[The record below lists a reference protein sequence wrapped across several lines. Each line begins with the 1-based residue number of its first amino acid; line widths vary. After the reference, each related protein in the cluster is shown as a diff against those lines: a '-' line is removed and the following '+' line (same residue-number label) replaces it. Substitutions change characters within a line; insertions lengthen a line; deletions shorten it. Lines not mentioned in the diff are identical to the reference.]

1 MANAYRNFWTL
12 DATTNVVSVYTCPAE
27 TVALVKSISAYNT
40 HASATPDWTLTVT
53 ALRDAVSSDFI
64 YKVITSVPAK
74 GKKEFL
80 EGDESTVLILEEADV
95 LKFTTTVT
103 SANISVSVLQQDRT

>member
-1 MANAYRNFWTL
+1 MANSYRNFI
-12 DATTNVVSVYTCPAE
+12 DVVATSNIKTVYTCPAE

-40 HASATPDWTLTVT
+40 HASSTPDWTLTVT
-53 ALRDAVSSDFI
+53 QGSTSTDFI
-64 YKVITSVPAK
+64 YKVIASVPAK

-80 EGDESTVLILEEADV
+80 EGDESTLLVLEESDV
-95 LKFTTTVT
+95 LKFTTTAT

>member
-1 MANAYRNFWTL
+1 MANAYKNIWVA
-12 DATTNVVSVYTCPAE
+12 DATTTVKTVYTCPTE

-40 HASATPDWTLTVT
+40 HATATPDWTLTVT
-53 ALRDAVSSDFI
+53 QSSSATDFI
-64 YKVITSVPAK
+64 YKVIGTVPAK

-80 EGDESTVLILEEADV
+80 EGDESTLLVLEEGDA

-103 SANISVSVLQQDRT
+103 SANISVNVLQQDRT

>member
-40 HASATPDWTLTVT
+40 HASATPDWTLTV
-53 ALRDAVSSDFI
+53 RQSSSTTDFI
-64 YKVITSVPAK
+64 YKVINNVPAK

-80 EGDESTVLILEEADV
+80 EGDA
-95 LKFTTTVT
+95 LKFTTTST
-103 SANISVSVLQQDRT
+103 SANISVNVLQQDRT